1 MRKLI
6 FLALIALLVLMLSCT
21 GQAILHHPDIV
32 MWSEKNIY
40 AVGEKVVLHAENTG
54 DEVIGLP
61 GFGGTHIVILNEGGE
76 RVFWSPYETC
86 EIIQLPPGG
95 ITTWSWGQTY
105 ATWILVKNQ
114 YGYWDW
120 VKAPNYGQQVPEGLY
135 TAEQWVYGSV
145 TFRIGYPDYPGASDA
160 HRQDK
165 GHGDICLHWASNEH
179 AKGRQHAADS

>member
-6 FLALIALLVLMLSCT
+6 FLAVMALLVTILSGT
-21 GQAILHHPDIV
+21 GQAIWSHPDIV
-32 MWSEKNIY
+32 MWSEKDIY
-40 AVGEKVVLHAENTG
+40 AIGETVILHAENTG

-61 GFGGTHIVILNEGGE
+61 WFGTNHIVIYNENGE
-76 RVFWSPYETC
+76 YVFWSPIQSY
-86 EIIQLPPGG
+86 EIIPMAPGE
-95 ITTWSWGQTY
+95 IRTWSWDQTY
-105 ATWILVKNQ
+105 ATWVLMKNQ
-114 YGYWDW
+114 FGNWDW

-135 TAEQWVYGSV
+135 TAEQLCYGSV

-179 AKGRQHAADS
+179 AKGREHAADS